1 MPTPAHLAPQSGRT
15 GTRWGASWN
24 PRIHWRPRHA
34 RGMPCASPVQG
45 LFLHDALKYM
55 LVFLPEAAKL
65 IAGAEL
71 VSSRAGE
78 LDVKGRGG
86 KVNLRGD
93 IGKVSRENHS
103 WVGLPPTRGSSSLL
117 PASIPASLPPF
128 PKILCLQNNL
138 VGPGDHY
145 SPFQL

>member
-1 MPTPAHLAPQSGRT
+1 MTSRPGGNQCHPRPPRLPEQEGRDPLGGQLEAEKFT
-15 GTRWGASWN
+15 GGLSHT
-24 PRIHWRPRHA
+24 

-45 LFLHDALKYM
+45 LLLHDVFKHM

-86 KVNLRGD
+86 KVNLRDD
-93 IGKVSRENHS
+93 IGKVRRENHN
-103 WVGLPPTRGSSSLL
+103 WVAPTRSHLPTRPPPSLT
-117 PASIPASLPPF
+117 PSHPSVSLSV
-128 PKILCLQNNL
+128 K
-138 VGPGDHY
+138 
-145 SPFQL
+145 

>member
-1 MPTPAHLAPQSGRT
+1 
-15 GTRWGASWN
+15 
-24 PRIHWRPRHA
+24 
-34 RGMPCASPVQG
+34 
-45 LFLHDALKYM
+45 M

-86 KVNLRGD
+86 KVNLWD
-93 IGKVSRENHS
+93 DVGKVRRENHS

-117 PASIPASLPPF
+117 PASIPASLPPSL
-128 PKILCLQNNL
+128 PADSLSAK
-138 VGPGDHY
+138 
-145 SPFQL
+145 